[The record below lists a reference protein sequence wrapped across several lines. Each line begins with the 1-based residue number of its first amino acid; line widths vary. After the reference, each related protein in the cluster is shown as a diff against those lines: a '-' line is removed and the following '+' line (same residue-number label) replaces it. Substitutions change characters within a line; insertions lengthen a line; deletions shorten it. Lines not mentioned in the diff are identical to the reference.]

1 MLTTF
6 SGTVS
11 GQVRQVL
18 LYNKMN
24 YFKFCIHNALFQKYT
39 VMNMVKPQ
47 FSGSV
52 GPPRMVHKVWGSV
65 KSGKHSVQKVH

>member
-18 LYNKMN
+18 LYM
-24 YFKFCIHNALFQKYT
+24 ITALIT
-39 VMNMVKPQ
+39 VAARSKLWICGLSLPGV
-47 FSGSV
+47 SGSN
-52 GPPRMVHKVWGSV
+52 PA
-65 KSGKHSVQKVH
+65 